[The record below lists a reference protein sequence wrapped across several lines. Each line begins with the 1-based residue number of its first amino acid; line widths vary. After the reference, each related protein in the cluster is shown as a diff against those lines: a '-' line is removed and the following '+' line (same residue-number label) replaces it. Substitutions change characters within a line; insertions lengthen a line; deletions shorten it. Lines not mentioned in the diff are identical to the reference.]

1 MDLELNMIER
11 VANKRRQL
19 KNLEIQIIET
29 ALSHLLDIE
38 DDYYRDWYEKD
49 E

>member
-11 VANKRRQL
+11 IANKRRQL
-19 KNLEIQIIET
+19 KNLETQIIE
-29 ALSHLLDIE
+29 ADLLDIE
-38 DDYYRDWYEKD
+38 YYYRDWYEKD